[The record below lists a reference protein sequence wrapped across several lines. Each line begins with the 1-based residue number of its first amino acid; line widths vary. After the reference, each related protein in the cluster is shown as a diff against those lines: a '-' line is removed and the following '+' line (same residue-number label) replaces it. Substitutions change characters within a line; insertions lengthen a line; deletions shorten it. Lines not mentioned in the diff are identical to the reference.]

1 MKLFSFLFFRRPQSL
16 AEEHSTSVS
25 MTWKSQTS
33 FELTDHIF
41 KPTTGWILRCK
52 IIGPRWYNSERP
64 LKKKELDRPGSI
76 ESNYYADRSLKAIL
90 SYVKELR

>member
-64 LKKKELDRPGSI
+64 LKKKELNRPGSI
-76 ESNYYADRSLKAIL
+76 ESSGLIQAIMQIDRSRL
-90 SYVKELR
+90 